1 MSADRVHRLAQAAQ
15 VGDLLAERCDQ
26 LLEVVEPMVEQQLAL
41 VQGFNDAALVAMVR
55 NLEQRISN
63 LRRAADA
70 YSSVR

>member
-1 MSADRVHRLAQAAQ
+1 MAQAAQ

-41 VQGFNDAALVAMVR
+41 VQGFSDAALVAMVR

-63 LRRAADA
+63 LRRAVDA